1 MHQIAARVPEEVNEA
16 IEAFSDENDCTKSE
30 AVRALLKRGVEYEE
44 LQIENERLQSEKRT
58 LINQREEHTEL
69 VEYVQEERSLAQER
83 SQRRKAPVWRRAKW
97 WFLGEPDETDST
109 K

>member
-1 MHQIAARVPEEVNEA
+1 MHQIAARVPEEVDEA

-44 LQIENERLQSEKRT
+44 LQSENERLRNEKRT
-58 LINQREEHTEL
+58 LINNREEHTEL

-83 SQRRKAPVWRRAKW
+83 SQRRKAPAWRRAKW
-97 WFLGEPDETDST
+97 WLLGEPDKNDND